1 MEKEPY
7 TILKVKKQASES
19 DIKTNFRKLA
29 KKHHPDKG
37 GTPEKFELIR
47 WAYTVLK
54 DPKTRKAY
62 DETGE
67 LPDEKEEHFI
77 KNSARENLIRL
88 IKEILSNNDFIL
100 NFKTTDLINFF
111 HSTIDN
117 QKVNSIQNIETSK
130 ERVTFLTELNSRVSV
145 KDKSSSNLVNLI
157 IKSELEQH
165 EEQLQILKRSIKIFD
180 EMKKLIDNY
189 EYDFDQ
195 AVATFTNTDSTSNWS
210 STRVYFT

>member
-1 MEKEPY
+1 MKKEPY
-7 TILKVKKQASES
+7 TILKVSKLSNES

-29 KKHHPDKG
+29 KQYHPDKG
-37 GTPEKFELIR
+37 GTAEEFALIK
-47 WAYTVLK
+47 WAYTILK

-67 LPDEKEEHFI
+67 IPDEKEEYII

-88 IKEILSNNDFIL
+88 IKEILSNNVFVL

-111 HSTIDN
+111 HNTIDS
-117 QKVNSIQNIETSK
+117 QKVNSIQNIKTSK
-130 ERVTFLTELNSRVSV
+130 ERVTFLTELNLRVSV
-145 KDKSSSNLVNLI
+145 KDKSITNLMNLI

-189 EYDFDQ
+189 EYDFDRISSI
-195 AVATFTNTDSTSNWS
+195 TNTNSTSNCS
-210 STRVYFT
+210 STTFYFRK